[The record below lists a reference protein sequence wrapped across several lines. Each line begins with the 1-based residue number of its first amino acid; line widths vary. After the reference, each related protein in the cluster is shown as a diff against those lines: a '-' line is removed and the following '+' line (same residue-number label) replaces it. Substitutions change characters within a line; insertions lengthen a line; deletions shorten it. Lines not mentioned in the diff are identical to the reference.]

1 MEDKMK
7 NILCLTV
14 VFCLAVSFLFFSCR
28 DKKAASDASGTNQ
41 DVTEEIVTYY
51 SSAQNNFYNAVYS
64 GDINYLRLYINDF
77 NDRSVEHE
85 YFSNNTDLRLLRNTI
100 YAMHGYGFR
109 SMDLQEHFN
118 KFAWYNGT
126 KDDVENELNEKERK
140 LIRVILA
147 MEQVNPPSPNDIIG
161 LWTIPVGASVE
172 YIGFMPLE
180 INSDG
185 TIEGFIN
192 GLWSLEGTAFNTR
205 SVNSDD
211 VSYYPGLGQFG
222 IVENL
227 RIIVFELNG
236 NLYQTCDFFGAY
248 PKSASTS
255 RHWYKLDDIYSLIE
269 AWGWRE
275 NDYIRP
281 SFN

>member
-7 NILCLTV
+7 KYVILCLLVITP
-14 VFCLAVSFLFFSCR
+14 LNLF
-28 DKKAASDASGTNQ
+28 
-41 DVTEEIVTYY
+41 
-51 SSAQNNFYNAVYS
+51 AQNNFYRAVYN
-64 GDINYLRLYINDF
+64 GDISYIRLYINNF
-77 NDRSVEHE
+77 NDRSEEHE
-85 YFSNNTDLRLLRNTI
+85 YFLNNTDLRLLRNTI
-100 YAMHGYGFR
+100 YAMHGYRFR
-109 SMDLQEHFN
+109 SRDLQEHFN
-118 KFAWYNGT
+118 KFSWYNGT
-126 KDDVENELNEKERK
+126 KDNVENELNEKEKR

-161 LWTIPVGASVE
+161 RWTIPVSASVE
-172 YIGFMPLE
+172 YTGFMPLE

-185 TIEGFIN
+185 SIHFLFDGF
-192 GLWSLEGTAFNTR
+192 WSLEGTTFKTR
-205 SVNSDD
+205 RVNSDGD
-211 VSYYPGLGQFG
+211 PYANFLPPGLGQLG
-222 IVENL
+222 TVENL

-248 PKSASTS
+248 PKSAYTS